1 MITVG
6 EVHTGLLQHSTAV
19 PTRDIG
25 ELLGLMNG
33 VPVRHSERP
42 IAHSISPE
50 RLVGLDCELP
60 NGQGRARGIGTATT
74 RALLV
79 GRHVLQ
85 GSTYA
90 HIVRGD
96 TDRRLPWSHYIARPG
111 VIEVVGRADA
121 DRLYRGLSD
130 IASHNAGTL
139 DLGSVSGRTID
150 DVQRNAGLDRRP
162 PIKGPRTRLRWVARA
177 GSASGL
183 VFRIDGETTR
193 SAQFTTAG
201 DTDISTLAALSED
214 IAVHD
219 WLLTTAIRHVERAL
233 IGTAGR
239 AAVVHT
245 LRPVIDHM
253 LHLWMPAARL
263 DDTMASLWAGLEK
276 RPGFSRQW
284 KTLIAR
290 IRDQMTLA
298 TIDASRGR
306 LGEY

>member
-19 PTRDIG
+19 PMRDIG
-25 ELLGLMNG
+25 ELLGLMDG
-33 VPVRHSERP
+33 ARVRHSERP

-60 NGQGRARGIGTATT
+60 NGQGRARGIGTAAT

-90 HIVRGD
+90 RIVRGD
-96 TDRRLPWSHYIARPG
+96 ADRRLPWSHYIARPG
-111 VIEVVGRADA
+111 VIEIVGRADP
-121 DRLYRGLSD
+121 DRLYTGLGD
-130 IASHNAGTL
+130 IAKNGGTL

-150 DVQRNAGLDRRP
+150 DVQKNAGLDRRP
-162 PIKGPRTRLRWVARA
+162 PFKGPRTRLRWVART
-177 GSASGL
+177 GSEPGL

-193 SAQFTTAG
+193 TAQFITTRDA
-201 DTDISTLAALSED
+201 DVSTLAALSED

-233 IGTAGR
+233 IGSAGR
-239 AAVVHT
+239 ADVVST

-263 DDTMASLWAGLEK
+263 DDTMADLWAGLEK